1 MVCIKYFFITFIAFL
16 AYEKSFAFSFKINAG
31 IKAILSLLL
40 TCIMFFV
47 NSFYKLLVVPLIF
60 LLNVIICKFFHK
72 TTWIKT
78 FVLNIFST
86 SFSFWAYYISGII
99 TLPINFMVY
108 KFIKNI
114 YVKNFILVI
123 LVGIVS
129 FLLFKL
135 FFKIKRFRKGLVF
148 IEEGN
153 KSNIGIIIGLIS
165 LLSIFF
171 LYTNIKV
178 DIRAVIIILLSFL
191 CCGIFILWWKK
202 YVDNLYITKLH
213 KRDIEILEKGLEQN
227 KVKIEYLT
235 SQNNELAKIIHKDN
249 KVLPAM
255 KMAVLEFINDKN
267 ISNKKETGGDI
278 LKELEV
284 LYKERTNLINEY
296 QNSIKKQN
304 KTGILYLDA
313 IINYLNSEAIK
324 REIEFNFSFCCDVKF
339 LEKEDVVKSVGT
351 LMADMGINALNS
363 IKCSGQSVKICLS
376 DVGNALTLTV
386 YDTGNEIDKDV
397 FLHMGLSRFT
407 TRSQD
412 GGSGIGL
419 MTVFDIMQKHKS
431 SLVINEKENYFNK
444 SISIRF
450 DKKYSVVVNTYRQD
464 VIKTCNNRGFIVVP
478 EDDKSFCYTYKTA

>member
-1 MVCIKYFFITFIAFL
+1 MVCIKYFFITFINFL
-16 AYEKSFAFSFKINAG
+16 VYEKLFPFSLKVNRV
-31 IKAILSLLL
+31 IKVCLALLF
-40 TCIMFFV
+40 TFIMFFV
-47 NSFYKLLVVPLIF
+47 NSYCKTMIIPLIF
-60 LLNVIICKFFHK
+60 VLSVILCKLLYKNI
-72 TTWIKT
+72 WIKT
-78 FVLNIFST
+78 LTLTIFST
-86 SFSFWAYYISGII
+86 SFSFWTYYFSGIV
-99 TLPINFMVY
+99 TLPISFLVF
-108 KFIKNI
+108 KFIENTYIKD
-114 YVKNFILVI
+114 FIFFVF
-123 LVGIVS
+123 VGIVS
-129 FLLFKL
+129 LFVFKL
-135 FFKIKRFRKGLVF
+135 FFKIKRFKKGF
-148 IEEGN
+148 AYIEESN

-165 LLSIFF
+165 LFSIFF
-171 LYTNIKV
+171 LYTNIEF
-178 DIRAVIIILLSFL
+178 DTRSLIIILLSFL

-235 SQNNELAKIIHKDN
+235 SQNNELATIIHKDN
-249 KVLPAM
+249 KILPAM
-255 KMAVLEFINDKN
+255 EMAVLEFINDKN

-278 LKELEV
+278 LKGLEV

-376 DVGNALTLTV
+376 DVGNVLTLTV

-419 MTVFDIMQKHKS
+419 MTVFDIMQKHKA
-431 SLVINEKENYFNK
+431 SLIINEKESFFNK

-450 DKKYSVVVNTYRQD
+450 DKQYSVVVNTYRQD

-478 EDDKSFCYTYKTA
+478 EDDKSFCYMCKTA